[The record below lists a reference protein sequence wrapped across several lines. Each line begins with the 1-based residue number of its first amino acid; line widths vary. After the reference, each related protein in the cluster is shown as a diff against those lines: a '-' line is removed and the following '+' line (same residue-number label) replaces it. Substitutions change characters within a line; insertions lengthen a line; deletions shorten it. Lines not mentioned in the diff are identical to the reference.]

1 MTNSLIGSICSSE
14 LSRRSITESIQESW
28 WSMDNFISTFL
39 NNPESIGFPVL
50 FVFLLVWVMKQN
62 NAREERYLNTID
74 GLTEALKQ
82 VERIETTV
90 NHINERIGDQ
100 G

>member
-1 MTNSLIGSICSSE
+1 MVNV
-14 LSRRSITESIQESW
+14 
-28 WSMDNFISTFL
+28 ISTVL
-39 NNPESIGFPVL
+39 NNPERIGFPVL

-74 GLTEALKQ
+74 DLTESLKQ
-82 VERIETTV
+82 IERIETIV
-90 NHINERIGDQ
+90 NRIRERIGEN

>member
-1 MTNSLIGSICSSE
+1 
-14 LSRRSITESIQESW
+14 
-28 WSMDNFISTFL
+28 MDNFISTFL

-62 NAREERYLNTID
+62 NAREERYLHTID
-74 GLTEALKQ
+74 ELTESLKQ

-90 NHINERIGDQ
+90 NHINERIGEH

>member
-1 MTNSLIGSICSSE
+1 
-14 LSRRSITESIQESW
+14 
-28 WSMDNFISTFL
+28 MDNFISTVL

-62 NAREERYLNTID
+62 NAREERYLNRID
-74 GLTEALKQ
+74 GLRESLKQ
-82 VERIETTV
+82 IERIETIV
-90 NHINERIGDQ
+90 NRIRERIGEN

>member
-1 MTNSLIGSICSSE
+1 
-14 LSRRSITESIQESW
+14 
-28 WSMDNFISTFL
+28 MDNFISTVL
-39 NNPESIGFPVL
+39 NNSESIGFPVL

-74 GLTEALKQ
+74 DLTESLKQ
-82 VERIETTV
+82 IERIETIV
-90 NHINERIGDQ
+90 NRIRERIGEN

>member
-1 MTNSLIGSICSSE
+1 
-14 LSRRSITESIQESW
+14 
-28 WSMDNFISTFL
+28 MDNFISTVL

-74 GLTEALKQ
+74 DLTESLKQ
-82 VERIETTV
+82 IERIEKHV
-90 NHINERIGDQ
+90 KPKRERIGEN

>member
-1 MTNSLIGSICSSE
+1 
-14 LSRRSITESIQESW
+14 
-28 WSMDNFISTFL
+28 MDNFISTFL

-74 GLTEALKQ
+74 DLTESLKQ

-90 NHINERIGDQ
+90 NHINERIGEQ
-100 G
+100 

>member
-1 MTNSLIGSICSSE
+1 
-14 LSRRSITESIQESW
+14 
-28 WSMDNFISTFL
+28 MDNFISTVL

-62 NAREERYLNTID
+62 NAREERYLNTIYD
-74 GLTEALKQ
+74 LTESLKQ
-82 VERIETTV
+82 IERIETIV
-90 NHINERIGDQ
+90 NRIRERIGEN

>member
-1 MTNSLIGSICSSE
+1 
-14 LSRRSITESIQESW
+14 
-28 WSMDNFISTFL
+28 MDYFISTVL

-74 GLTEALKQ
+74 DLTESLKQ
-82 VERIETTV
+82 IERIETIV
-90 NHINERIGDQ
+90 NRIRERIGEN

>member
-1 MTNSLIGSICSSE
+1 M
-14 LSRRSITESIQESW
+14 
-28 WSMDNFISTFL
+28 
-39 NNPESIGFPVL
+39 L

-74 GLTEALKQ
+74 DLTESLKQ
-82 VERIETTV
+82 IERIETIV
-90 NHINERIGDQ
+90 NRIRERIGEN

>member
-1 MTNSLIGSICSSE
+1 
-14 LSRRSITESIQESW
+14 
-28 WSMDNFISTFL
+28 MDDFISTFL

-62 NAREERYLNTID
+62 NAREERYLQTID
-74 GLTEALKQ
+74 ELTESLKQ

-90 NHINERIGDQ
+90 NHINERIGEH

>member
-1 MTNSLIGSICSSE
+1 
-14 LSRRSITESIQESW
+14 
-28 WSMDNFISTFL
+28 MDNFISSFL

-74 GLTEALKQ
+74 DLTESLKQ

-90 NHINERIGDQ
+90 NHINERIGEQ

>member
-1 MTNSLIGSICSSE
+1 
-14 LSRRSITESIQESW
+14 
-28 WSMDNFISTFL
+28 MDNFISTFL

-74 GLTEALKQ
+74 DLTESLKQ

-90 NHINERIGDQ
+90 NHINERMGEQ

>member
-1 MTNSLIGSICSSE
+1 
-14 LSRRSITESIQESW
+14 
-28 WSMDNFISTFL
+28 MDNFISTFL

-62 NAREERYLNTID
+62 NAREERCLHTID
-74 GLTEALKQ
+74 ELTESLKQ

-90 NHINERIGDQ
+90 NHINERIGEH

>member
-1 MTNSLIGSICSSE
+1 
-14 LSRRSITESIQESW
+14 
-28 WSMDNFISTFL
+28 MDNFISTFL

-74 GLTEALKQ
+74 DLTESLKQ

-90 NHINERIGDQ
+90 NRINERVGEHE
-100 G
+100 

>member
-1 MTNSLIGSICSSE
+1 
-14 LSRRSITESIQESW
+14 
-28 WSMDNFISTFL
+28 MDNFISTFL

-62 NAREERYLNTID
+62 NVREERYLHTID
-74 GLTEALKQ
+74 ELTESLKQ

-90 NHINERIGDQ
+90 NHINERIGEH

>member
-1 MTNSLIGSICSSE
+1 
-14 LSRRSITESIQESW
+14 
-28 WSMDNFISTFL
+28 MDNFISTFL
-39 NNPESIGFPVL
+39 NTPESIGFPVL

-62 NAREERYLNTID
+62 NAREERYLRMID
-74 GLTEALKQ
+74 ELTESLKQ

-90 NHINERIGDQ
+90 NHINERIGEN

>member
-1 MTNSLIGSICSSE
+1 
-14 LSRRSITESIQESW
+14 
-28 WSMDNFISTFL
+28 MDNFISTFL

-62 NAREERYLNTID
+62 NAREERYLRMID
-74 GLTEALKQ
+74 ELTESLKQ

-90 NHINERIGDQ
+90 NHINERIGEH

>member
-1 MTNSLIGSICSSE
+1 
-14 LSRRSITESIQESW
+14 
-28 WSMDNFISTFL
+28 MDNFISTFL

-74 GLTEALKQ
+74 DLTESLKQ
-82 VERIETTV
+82 IERIETAV
-90 NHINERIGDQ
+90 NHINERIGEH

>member
-1 MTNSLIGSICSSE
+1 
-14 LSRRSITESIQESW
+14 
-28 WSMDNFISTFL
+28 MDNFISTVL
-39 NNPESIGFPVL
+39 NNPASIGFPVL

-74 GLTEALKQ
+74 DLTESLKQ
-82 VERIETTV
+82 IERIETIV
-90 NHINERIGDQ
+90 NRIRERIGEN

>member
-1 MTNSLIGSICSSE
+1 
-14 LSRRSITESIQESW
+14 
-28 WSMDNFISTFL
+28 MDNFISTVL
-39 NNPESIGFPVL
+39 NNPESIGFPVI

-74 GLTEALKQ
+74 DLTESLKQ
-82 VERIETTV
+82 IERIEKID
-90 NHINERIGDQ
+90 NRIRERIGEN